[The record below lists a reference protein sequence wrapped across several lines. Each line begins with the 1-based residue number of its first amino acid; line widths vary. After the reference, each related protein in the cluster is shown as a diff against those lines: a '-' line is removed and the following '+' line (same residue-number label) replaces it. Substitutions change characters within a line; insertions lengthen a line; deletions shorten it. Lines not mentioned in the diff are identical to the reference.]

1 MDNQLIARLPA
12 HARAGLLARC
22 ELVEL
27 KQGDVLHRPGEAWS
41 SVLFPRGCLIS
52 LLTQLDQVR
61 ELEVALVGLHGV
73 VGHTEELPACNGSL
87 LSVVQTSGAAWR
99 VSLRQLRGVADRHH
113 AVRKALTAQVHL
125 LLAQSARAVGCVH
138 FHRLEQRLARW
149 LLLSQEWSDAHPLQ
163 FTHEFAARMLGVR
176 RVGVTQA
183 AFCFQRQGLLTY
195 RRGQIEILDAQG
207 LRGSACSCYQLD
219 SSMAGGH
226 HRTLRVTQDTPHRVQ
241 DRGQAA

>member
-1 MDNQLIARLPA
+1 MDNQLIACLPA

-27 KQGDVLHRPGEAWS
+27 KQGDVLHRPGEAWN

-73 VGHTEELPACNGSL
+73 VGHTGEPHAYNGSL

-99 VSLRQLRGVADRHH
+99 VNLRQLRGVADRHH
-113 AVRKALTAQVHL
+113 AVREALAAQVHV
-125 LLAQSARAVGCVH
+125 LLAQSARAAGCVH

-149 LLLSQEWSDAHPLQ
+149 LLLSQEWSDAQPLRL
-163 FTHEFAARMLGVR
+163 THEFAARMLGVR

-183 AFCFQRQGLLTY
+183 ALCFQRQGLLTY

-219 SSMAGGH
+219 SSVASTIAG
-226 HRTLRVTQDTPHRVQ
+226 RC
-241 DRGQAA
+241 